1 MSPLRRRKKA
11 TFIDRESVTSY
22 RFFTDI
28 RTTGPV
34 ARILSH
40 KKRRNREMNTTSCSL
55 RLFQRDFSQNQL
67 EQIFI
72 ALITGE
78 ITL

>member
-22 RFFTDI
+22 RFLLTYGQQDQWLEFS
-28 RTTGPV
+28 
-34 ARILSH
+34 LSQ
-40 KKRRNREMNTTSCSL
+40 KRRNREMNTTSCSL